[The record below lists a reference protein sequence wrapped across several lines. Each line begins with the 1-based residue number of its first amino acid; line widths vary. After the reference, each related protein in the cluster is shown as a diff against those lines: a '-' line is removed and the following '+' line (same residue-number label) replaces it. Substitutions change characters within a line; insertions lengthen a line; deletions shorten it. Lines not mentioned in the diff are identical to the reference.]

1 MKHRDDPVTVTE
13 LAEYYLRNRLAGDPP
28 SFATVLEH
36 AQAEGVRGD
45 CLCVLLFG
53 FLPPGLLFPPQVRRG
68 DWEMIACIDAAA
80 RAAGISRTVE
90 VY

>member
-1 MKHRDDPVTVTE
+1 MKHRDDPVTLSE
-13 LAEYYLRNRLAGDPP
+13 LAEYYIRNRLKGGEWPTIA
-28 SFATVLEH
+28 SVAEH
-36 AQAEGVRGD
+36 AQTEGVRAD
-45 CLCVLLFG
+45 CLLVLVFG
-53 FLPPGLLFPPQVRRG
+53 FEPGKVYPTQVRRG